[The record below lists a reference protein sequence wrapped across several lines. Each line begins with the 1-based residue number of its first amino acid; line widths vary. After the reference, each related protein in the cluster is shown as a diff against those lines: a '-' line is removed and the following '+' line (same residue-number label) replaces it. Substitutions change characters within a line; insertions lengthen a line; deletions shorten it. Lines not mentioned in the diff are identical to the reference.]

1 MEKKK
6 IVKKTAKKQK
16 LVLLP
21 EVRNYVIQ
29 PNRITNAIYNY
40 TLFQERI
47 FTAVMYYLQEPIT
60 HSMKNLNYQQLE
72 LFTSSDK
79 VRINIPLKDISRPEQ
94 YKDVKKAIKEM
105 ASIVLEIPYTTKEKK
120 ERIRI
125 TNLFSADIPA
135 VADYSSFVSIDMEK
149 VVASK
154 LIEIDKD
161 FTDKPINY
169 TRYIYEIAQNAETK
183 YTSRL
188 YKIISS
194 WKKKGAFIITLD
206 QLKEH
211 LGIINKYPSYSDF
224 KRRVLLPAQAE
235 LYEKADCWFNCR
247 AKDFEVRDGKTV
259 THLNFKVITP
269 EFAQEDNKK
278 TDYIRNILKDHF
290 QFTDNDFLALRP
302 ILNNDDITRQQIIN
316 KIMQIAEH
324 LSTHHD
330 IIHKKEYALKSL
342 MNEFIEQ

>member
-1 MEKKK
+1 MDKKK
-6 IVKKTAKKQK
+6 VAKKTVKKQK

-47 FTAVMYYLQEPIT
+47 FTAIMYYLQEPIT
-60 HSMKNLNYQQLE
+60 YSMKNLNYHQLN

-94 YKDVKKAIKEM
+94 YKDVKKAIIEM
-105 ASIVLEIPYTTKEKK
+105 ASIVLEIPYTTKDKK
-120 ERIRI
+120 ERLRV

-135 VADYSSFVSIDMEK
+135 HADYSSFVSIDMEK
-149 VVASK
+149 VVAKK
-154 LIEIDKD
+154 LIDIDKD
-161 FTDKPINY
+161 FSAKPINY
-169 TRYIYEIAQNAETK
+169 TRYIYEIAQNAESK

-206 QLKEH
+206 QLKES
-211 LGIINKYPSYSDF
+211 LGIVNKYPSYSDF

-235 LYEKADCWFNCR
+235 LYEKADCWFNCK

-269 EFAQEDNKK
+269 EFAQEDSKK
-278 TDYIRNILKDHF
+278 TEYIKNILKSHF
-290 QFTDNDFLALRP
+290 GFSDIDLDVLRP
-302 ILNNDDITRQQIIN
+302 IFNSEDISRQDMIN

-324 LSTHHD
+324 LSIHHE
-330 IIHKKEYALKSL
+330 IVHKKEYVLKSL
-342 MNEFIEQ
+342 QNEFAG